1 LADAVALVADI
12 TALTYAI
19 ALIRAPAPPAPMFDP
34 FVEDQ
39 PFNLA
44 SRAGSQAYT
53 NISAAFNNK
62 DVWVAMYLPFHPL
75 SHVDGIKLFKKLTTF
90 TTVASLQLSLL
101 SFNSIL
107 EFNPFDH
114 AFDVPTI
121 NTKLMNLLTLATT

>member
-53 NISAAFNNK
+53 
-62 DVWVAMYLPFHPL
+62 YLRRFQQRRRVGGNVSTFPPF
-75 SHVDGIKLFKKLTTF
+75 I
-90 TTVASLQLSLL
+90 ARRWNQ
-101 SFNSIL
+101 
-107 EFNPFDH
+107 
-114 AFDVPTI
+114 TI
-121 NTKLMNLLTLATT
+121 